1 MKSVNIFFVSITK
14 QFSGNFRQI
23 LFPLPI
29 IKLFSNFIAQGN
41 MVATIYVTLL
51 KGLKFRCMERITKS
65 VLKILSILTIFKK
78 NYECIEI
85 LDFFF

>member
-51 KGLKFRCMERITKS
+51 KGLKFRCMERRLFIAQ
-65 VLKILSILTIFKK
+65 LGDQ
-78 NYECIEI
+78 
-85 LDFFF
+85 LDFERKM